1 MNAESSRSHLLFM
14 VRVEVEFKEGKDKK
28 VRAMLTQKRRGMLNI
43 IDLAGSEKASKAGLK
58 DSQKK

>member
-1 MNAESSRSHLLFM
+1 M

-28 VRAMLTQKRRGMLNI
+28 VCTLITQKRRGMLNI